1 MKREKEKRGDRMTEE
16 IHNKKKKMILMDFI
30 RRRRILCLN
39 GNKC

>member
-1 MKREKEKRGDRMTEE
+1 MKKEKEKRGDRMTEE
-16 IHNKKKKMILMDFI
+16 IHNKKKLMDFI